1 MIQKLPIFQRR
12 HTMHPKMRFPLLLG
26 SVLVGELRPGE
37 PMGITFVCTQQ
48 VLGPHMINDCYEK
61 WKYNYA

>member
-37 PMGITFVCTQQ
+37 PMGITFATS
-48 VLGPHMINDCYEK
+48 LGPDMRNVQ
-61 WKYNYA
+61 

>member
-26 SVLVGELRPGE
+26 SVLVGELRAGE
-37 PMGITFVCTQQ
+37 PKGITFAFTQQ
-48 VLGPHMINDCYEK
+48 VWGPDLRNVQ
-61 WKYNYA
+61 

>member
-26 SVLVGELRPGE
+26 SVLVGELGPGE

-48 VLGPHMINDCYEK
+48 VLGPDMRNDQ
-61 WKYNYA
+61 